1 MVLSSLQC
9 TGQPH
14 SREPPDPGI
23 SPAPAQEAGLSLR
36 DPGGSRPLQV
46 PPPAPG
52 EPVLYTESLS
62 FTRRAWPPPESLF
75 PPREPVLPIESF
87 PSP

>member
-23 SPAPAQEAGLSLR
+23 SPAPAQEAGLSL
-36 DPGGSRPLQV
+36 GLFLFFAYTGSSPLCV
-46 PPPAPG
+46 
-52 EPVLYTESLS
+52 
-62 FTRRAWPPPESLF
+62 
-75 PPREPVLPIESF
+75 
-87 PSP
+87 